1 MTCPGCGV
9 PVTVGYPRC
18 PKCGA
23 GLPAAARSKRATF
36 REANL
41 EGGTSVEPESSGG
54 SGGWILAGVL
64 LVLGV
69 GMAIYFATR
78 GGGKKHDAEAGSGD
92 EATQV
97 EDQPN
102 DEPNEVTPDE
112 PDEKPAQ
119 KPGPKLNEP
128 RAAAVADVVARIDEG
143 LRTARLWAK
152 VQTLGDVL
160 VIESSLCDDP
170 GILQV
175 VSGEGD
181 ALRAAELATVRCQE
195 PNGRVDFERG
205 L

>member
-9 PVTVGYPRC
+9 LVTVGYPRC

-41 EGGTSVEPESSGG
+41 EGGTSNQPETSG
-54 SGGWILAGVL
+54 SGGWILAGL
-64 LVLGV
+64 LLALGA

-78 GGGKKHDAEAGSGD
+78 GGGKKHEAEAGTD
-92 EATQV
+92 QETVTA
-97 EDQPN
+97 EDQTP
-102 DEPNEVTPDE
+102 DEPDDQTPDE
-112 PDEKPAQ
+112 PDERPAQ
-119 KPGPKLNEP
+119 KPGPEVDEP
-128 RAAAVADVVARIDEG
+128 RAAAVADVLARIDEG
-143 LRTARLWAK
+143 LRSARLWAK
-152 VQTLGDVL
+152 VRPEKDVL

-175 VSGEGD
+175 VSGEAD